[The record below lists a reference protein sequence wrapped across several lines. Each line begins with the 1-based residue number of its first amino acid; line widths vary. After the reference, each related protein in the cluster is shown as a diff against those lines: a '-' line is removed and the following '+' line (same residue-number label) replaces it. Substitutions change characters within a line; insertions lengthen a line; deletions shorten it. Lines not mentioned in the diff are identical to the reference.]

1 MEPLQR
7 RIIVLG
13 STGSIGRNC
22 LDVIEHLNTHTPHQ
36 FEVVGLAAGSNVE
49 VLRQQANRF
58 NVPNVVI
65 NDEHAPGLDSF
76 SDRVN
81 VMAGAD
87 RLCEMVA
94 TVDAD
99 VVVGA
104 IVGSAGLPATMTA
117 IEHGR
122 DIALANKETLV
133 AAGDVV
139 MDAVKKHDVRL
150 LPIDSEHSAILQS
163 LQSSGPQRERDV
175 NAIARLVLTAS
186 GGPFRT
192 WTRERMEH
200 ASVDQ
205 ALAHP
210 TWDMGAKITID
221 SATLFNKAL
230 EMIEAHWLFDLPED
244 QIEVIVHPQSI
255 VHSFVE
261 FVDGSVVAQLGPPDM
276 KTPIQYALTY
286 PSRASGCGKRLDWT
300 TLQSLEFEPPDLE
313 RFPALSLARD
323 VIRLGGSAGAVFNA
337 ANEQAVEFYL
347 HHRIGLLDIP
357 SLVAAALAE
366 IPNRVLKSINE
377 VMGADA
383 EAREF
388 VVERVLSGK
397 LA

>member
-1 MEPLQR
+1 MEPTHR

-22 LDVIEHLNTHTPHQ
+22 LDVIEHLNTHTEHQ
-36 FEVVGLAAGSNVE
+36 FEIVGLAAGSNVE
-49 VLRQQANRF
+49 VLRTQAKRF
-58 NVPNVVI
+58 NVPTVVVD
-65 NDEHAPGLDSF
+65 DEHAPGLDSF
-76 SDRVN
+76 GPGVN
-81 VMAGAD
+81 VMTGPD

-99 VVVGA
+99 LVVGA

-133 AAGDVV
+133 AAGAIV
-139 MDAVKKHDVRL
+139 MDAVKEHGVRL
-150 LPIDSEHSAILQS
+150 LPIDSEHSAIFQA
-163 LQSSGPQRERDV
+163 LQSSGPHRECDV
-175 NAIARLVLTAS
+175 DSIERLVLTAS

-192 WTRERMEH
+192 WTKEKMAH

-230 EMIEAHWLFDLPED
+230 EMIEAHWLFDLPES
-244 QIEVIVHPQSI
+244 QIDVIVHPQSI

-286 PSRASGCGKRLDWT
+286 PRRATGCSKRLDWS
-300 TLQSLEFEPPDLE
+300 TLQSLAFEAPDTE
-313 RFPALSLARD
+313 RFPALTLARD
-323 VIRLGGSAGAVFNA
+323 VIRRGGSAGAVFNA

-347 HHRIGLLDIP
+347 HHRVGLLDIP
-357 SLVAAALAE
+357 ALVGEALRELPTRRVESL
-366 IPNRVLKSINE
+366 ND

-388 VVERVLSGK
+388 VVARVLSGK
-397 LA
+397 LT